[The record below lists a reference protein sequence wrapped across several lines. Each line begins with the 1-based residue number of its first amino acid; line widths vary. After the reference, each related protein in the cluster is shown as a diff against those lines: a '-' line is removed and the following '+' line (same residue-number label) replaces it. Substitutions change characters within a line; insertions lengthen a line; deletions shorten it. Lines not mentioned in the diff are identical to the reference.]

1 MSSVDLSQLPA
12 PDSIESLD
20 YEAILAAIKADLI
33 LRHPESA
40 AVLELESEPLTKLCE
55 VAAYRELTLRA
66 RINDAAKSVML
77 AYAIGADLDHLVALY
92 GIARLEAESDAALR
106 SRAQLSLEGFS
117 VAGPI
122 QAYRF
127 HSLSASPS
135 VRDVTVLS
143 PAPGVVRLVVL
154 AQDGTPDAALLA
166 TVLAAASADTVR
178 PLCDT
183 VEAVA
188 PAVINYAVQ
197 ASLICLPGPDTGTIL
212 AAAQQACQRYVD
224 AQFYLGRDIAQSGLL
239 AALHQPGVMRVEL
252 SSPAA
257 HLTVASDQVANCTGI
272 AITLGGTGQ

>member
-1 MSSVDLSQLPA
+1 MAFIDLSQLPA
-12 PDSIESLD
+12 PEAIEPLD
-20 YEAILAAIKADLI
+20 YESILSAIKSELI

-77 AYAIGADLDHLVALY
+77 AYAIGSDLDHLVALY
-92 GIARLEAESDAALR
+92 GVSRLESESDSTLR

-122 QAYRF
+122 QAYRY
-127 HSLSASPS
+127 HTLSASPL

-154 AQDGTPDAALLA
+154 AQDGVPDAALLN
-166 TVLAAASADTVR
+166 TVLESASADTVR

-188 PAVINYAVQ
+188 PAVIDYAVQ
-197 ASLICLPGPDTGTIL
+197 ASLICLTGPDTSTIL
-212 AAAQQACQRYVD
+212 TAAQQACQRYVD
-224 AQFYLGRDIAQSGLL
+224 DQFYLGLDISQSGLL
-239 AALHQPGVMRVEL
+239 AALHRPGVMRVEL

-257 HLTVASDQVANCTGI
+257 HLTIASDQVAHCTGI
-272 AITLGGTGQ
+272 AVTLGGVGQ